1 MVSASLNLEMYN
13 SPELPR
19 IDRYT
24 CKFENPVLEEQY
36 MGEQWSRVKKALN
49 FAFGLMSL
57 VMLVDFY
64 EAYGRMGGFKPIQL
78 GFLVIISLVAFFVTR
93 SDTFKSKYFSI
104 FMTSLFCGIHS
115 FQMLQT
121 FIIPNDQQVDIAIAI
136 ASIPT
141 IFMFVGILFP
151 VNLIQLVGVL
161 LFLIITII
169 PLIPGSGIDPGML
182 IFALPLP
189 FIMLVWNK
197 YRSEYNNRL
206 NFAKTVSID
215 QTKNLMQQTLKRYFG
230 DVLSEKMIKEDG
242 GLTGENKWV
251 TLSFTDISA
260 YSTIIEHMS
269 PKVAV
274 EFLNEYFTAMHD
286 VIEEFNGHILNY
298 IGDSVMV
305 VYGAPEELKDHELQA
320 VKCALKMREKL
331 IELKQKWDENELS
344 RYWKNHGI
352 DTITARTGIHT
363 GSIIAG
369 NIGSERMLQYSTI
382 GDVVNVASRLEQ
394 ANKEFETN
402 IAFSQEIFTALT
414 KDLNNQSQL
423 SGEITLKGRTSPT
436 KVYSI

>member
-1 MVSASLNLEMYN
+1 MNN
-13 SPELPR
+13 SELPR

-49 FAFGLMSL
+49 FVFGLMSL

-64 EAYGRMGGFKPIQL
+64 EAYARMGGLKPIQL
-78 GFLVIISLVAFFVTR
+78 GFLVIIGLVAFFVTR

-104 FMTSLFCGIHS
+104 FMTALFCGVHF
-115 FQMLQT
+115 FQMLQG
-121 FIIPNDQQVDIAIAI
+121 FILEDNQGMDMAEAIG
-136 ASIPT
+136 SMPT
-141 IFMFVGILFP
+141 IFMFIGILFP

-161 LFLIITII
+161 SFLTITII
-169 PLIPGSGIDPGML
+169 PMIPGNGIDPVII
-182 IFALPLP
+182 IFSLPLP
-189 FIMLVWNK
+189 IIMLVWNK

-206 NFAKTVSID
+206 NFAKTVSIG

-230 DVLSEKMIKEDG
+230 DVLSEKMLKEDG

-286 VIEEFNGHILNY
+286 VIEEFDGHILNY

-305 VYGAPEELKDHELQA
+305 VFGAPEELKDHELQA
-320 VKCALKMREKL
+320 VKCAVKMRKKL
-331 IELKQKWDENELS
+331 EELNQKWDDNELS

-382 GDVVNVASRLEQ
+382 GDVVNVAARLEQ
-394 ANKEFETN
+394 ANKEFDTS
-402 IAFSQEIFTALT
+402 IAFSQEIYTALT
-414 KDLNNQSQL
+414 KDLNSESSFQ
-423 SGEITLKGRTSPT
+423 GEIQLKGRENAT

>member
-1 MVSASLNLEMYN
+1 MDNQQIA
-13 SPELPR
+13 R

-24 CKFENPVLEEQY
+24 CKFENSVMEDQFMSEE
-36 MGEQWSRVKKALN
+36 WSRVKKALN
-49 FAFGLMSL
+49 FAFALMSL

-78 GFLVIISLVAFFVTR
+78 GFLVIIGLVAFFVTR
-93 SDTFKSKYFSI
+93 PDTFKSKYFSI

-115 FQMLQT
+115 FQMLQA

-230 DVLSEKMIKEDG
+230 DVLSDKMLKEDG
-242 GLTGENKWV
+242 SISGENKWV
-251 TLSFTDISA
+251 TLSFTDISS

-286 VIEEFNGHILNY
+286 VIEEHGGHILNY
-298 IGDSVMV
+298 IGDCMMV
-305 VYGAPEELKDHELQA
+305 VFGAPEEMDNHENQA
-320 VKCALKMREKL
+320 TKCAMKMREKL
-331 IELKQKWDENELS
+331 VEMNTKWDESELS
-344 RYWKNHGI
+344 RYWSNHGI
-352 DTITARTGIHT
+352 EKITARTGIHT

-369 NIGSERMLQYSTI
+369 NIGSERMLQYSAI

-394 ANKEFETN
+394 ANKEFGTN
-402 IAFSQEIFTALT
+402 IAFSKEIYTALT
-414 KDLNNQSQL
+414 KELNSTAKSEGSIN
-423 SGEITLKGRTSPT
+423 LKGRDGDTQ
-436 KVYSI
+436 VYSI